1 VANPKEEIKHAE
13 ALMIVKGVADEL
25 KGEELISDWDT
36 KQFKI
41 DLKEW
46 KPFTVNP
53 DLTLHVPGKRKILV
67 EIINPEKP
75 KRYIGEIL
83 YAHILGSFQKIGAV
97 VFLVLP
103 RGEKSQRAMVEQILL
118 NNLFIRKTIS
128 HLPIYL
134 DPTDKDT
141 IYMVLKDS
149 VTTYRKKGKLY

>member
-1 VANPKEEIKHAE
+1 MANPKEEIKHAE
-13 ALMIVKGVADEL
+13 ALRIVKGVADKL
-25 KGEELISDWDT
+25 KGEELISGWDT

-41 DLKEW
+41 ELEGE

-97 VFLVLP
+97 VFLVLH
-103 RGEKSQRAMVEQILL
+103 RGGKSERAMAEQILL

-128 HLPIYL
+128 HIPIYL
-134 DPTDKDT
+134 DFTDKEAA
-141 IYMVLKDS
+141 YMVLKDS